1 VAEASGS
8 RTHQRRGAP
17 LTGFE
22 DQAQHRQELASKEI
36 FAINNSVAFDFGE
49 GTAKISRVTGQAHLG

>member
-1 VAEASGS
+1 MAEASGS

-22 DQAQHRQELASKEI
+22 DQAQHRQELASIEKL
-36 FAINNSVAFDFGE
+36 NNFDIVTIEQLGAVDRNLLV
-49 GTAKISRVTGQAHLG
+49 TSRSRLG

>member
-1 VAEASGS
+1 
-8 RTHQRRGAP
+8 
-17 LTGFE
+17 
-22 DQAQHRQELASKEI
+22 LASKEI